1 MKIKKRGKYEQT
13 GARHLIRTTV
23 RTLHQPANTWRRPL
37 SKCIATA
44 KFLDMPNLAEK
55 FEQTIL
61 QITN

>member
-1 MKIKKRGKYEQT
+1 MLLTFFTNLKK
-13 GARHLIRTTV
+13 LL
-23 RTLHQPANTWRRPL
+23 LHQPANTWRRPL
-37 SKCIATA
+37 TKCIATA